1 MIMNTMHLT
10 HTHFA
15 GAYETVRRCLN
26 YHVRCLNSL
35 QSTATMMVF
44 TLAMVLYPDVQKRA
58 QAEIDSVVGKYRLP
72 TFEDRDSLPYVNAT
86 MREVLRWGIVAPLG
100 NLCHPCDPMPL
111 LNIIYTGT
119 LHATSKEDSY
129 NGYLIPKGLPF
140 AQFRRALK
148 LNTVHRGGCHI
159 QRMVR
164 WCSILSLSVH

>member
-1 MIMNTMHLT
+1 
-10 HTHFA
+10 
-15 GAYETVRRCLN
+15 
-26 YHVRCLNSL
+26 
-35 QSTATMMVF
+35 MMVF

-100 NLCHPCDPMPL
+100 NLRHRCDPARL
-111 LNIIYTGT
+111 LKIIYTGT
-119 LHATSKEDSY
+119 LHATSEEDSY

-140 AQFRRALK
+140 AQFWRALK
-148 LNTVHRGGCHI
+148 LNSVHRGGRYI

-164 WCSILSLSVH
+164 W